1 MVTRDDALLC
11 KHGSVGLACRDVLAV
26 KAAIEVDRGVDLL
39 HDRAGTR
46 REAPAPHFVAH
57 DPTAESPMTDLPDPT
72 RSTTRRRMIALG
84 ALVGVVAGL
93 AAVYG
98 IGAMQRN
105 PSDPACRAS
114 AELVGRLAPLARG
127 EVAAINIA
135 SNPRVLPDLA
145 FQDASGKPVRL
156 ADFRRKTVLLNLW
169 ATWCVPCRMEM
180 PSVDALH

>member
-39 HDRAGTR
+39 HDGAGTR

-57 DPTAESPMTDLPDPT
+57 DPTAESPMTDLPDAT
-72 RSTTRRRMIALG
+72 RSTKRRRRMIALG
-84 ALVGVVAGL
+84 ALLGVAAGL

-105 PSDPACRAS
+105 PTDTACRVS
-114 AELVGRLAPLARG
+114 GELTARLAPLARG

-135 SNPRVLPDLA
+135 SHRTLLPDLA
-145 FQDASGKPVRL
+145 FNDGSGKP
-156 ADFRRKTVLLNLW
+156 
-169 ATWCVPCRMEM
+169 
-180 PSVDALH
+180 